1 MISSVRYDGRK
12 EIQSTKLAWP
22 IYIQSLR
29 PASYP
34 IPKGIIDDVNEHAH
48 MHTRTHS
55 LVPATPYLKK
65 KPSWRGMGLRK
76 GLIFAAACF

>member
-34 IPKGIIDDVNEHAH
+34 IPRGIIDDVNEHAH
-48 MHTRTHS
+48 KYTRTHS

-65 KPSWRGMGLRK
+65 KTIMARYGAEEGVD
-76 GLIFAAACF
+76 F

>member
-55 LVPATPYLKK
+55 LVPATPKK
-65 KPSWRGMGLRK
+65 KKKTIMARYGAEEGVD
-76 GLIFAAACF
+76 F